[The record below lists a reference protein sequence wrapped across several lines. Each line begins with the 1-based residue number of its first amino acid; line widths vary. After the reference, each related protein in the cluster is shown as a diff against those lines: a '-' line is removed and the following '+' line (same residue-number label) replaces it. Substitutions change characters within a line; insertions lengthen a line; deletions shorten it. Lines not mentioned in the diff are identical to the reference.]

1 MAHPVKL
8 LKDIEESMPNV
19 SVIHWIF
26 GIFRSSRNDMVHGT
40 KGLLA
45 INEKSLIFT
54 SDVSEEESRLTE
66 FSLEEVE
73 GLEAEL
79 NGTVKI
85 TIRLNNADYV
95 EMSYISRG
103 STKEFV
109 DFLQSHCNKSK
120 NETSLKSKME

>member
-8 LKDIEESMPNV
+8 LRDIETSMPNV
-19 SVIHWIF
+19 SIKHWVF
-26 GIFRSSRNDMVHGT
+26 GIFRSNRNDMLHGT

-54 SDVSEEESRLTE
+54 GDGSEEESRLIE
-66 FSLEEVE
+66 FSLEEVA

-85 TIRLNNADYV
+85 TIRLKTGEFV

-103 STKEFV
+103 NTKEFV
-109 DFLQSHCNKSK
+109 DFLQLHCSNIK
-120 NETSLKSKME
+120 NETTT

>member
-1 MAHPVKL
+1 
-8 LKDIEESMPNV
+8 MPNV
-19 SVIHWIF
+19 SVMHWVF
-26 GIFRSSRNDMVHGT
+26 GIFRSNRNDMLHGT

-54 SDVSEEESRLTE
+54 GDGSEEESWLIE
-66 FSLEEVE
+66 FSLEEVA

-85 TIRLNNADYV
+85 TIRLKTGEFV

-103 STKEFV
+103 NTKEFV
-109 DFLQSHCNKSK
+109 DFLQLHCSNIK
-120 NETSLKSKME
+120 NETTT